1 MWSYEKWEIIVLRK
15 GHTMIQI
22 NGKRL
27 IDDIDRLGG
36 IGLDEEGKRT
46 RTAATDADKAGRDVV
61 CAWMREAGMQVT
73 VDRVGNIFGVWD
85 CAPEDHRGTAPLM
98 LGSHIDTVINA
109 GKYDG
114 CLGVLAGIEV
124 VRTMQENEITP
135 DRPIVV
141 AAFTN
146 EEGVR
151 YAPDMLGSLVFAGG
165 IDADEALAV
174 RGIDGTALGE
184 ELSKIGYAGES
195 CDLSVPCAFIEL
207 HIEQGPILDRENIP
221 IGAVEDLQG
230 IAWYE
235 ITVTGHQNHAGTT
248 PTHMR
253 YDAGLAAAKINVFL
267 RKRCEMAGSRTVA
280 TVGTCSFE
288 PNAVNVI
295 PGKAVFTVDLRNP
308 DEACLQ
314 AEEQALTDYLK
325 ELEQT
330 DQVRIT
336 ARRVSRFEPVVFD
349 QGIVEKIESAARLR
363 GLSCRR
369 MTSGAGQD
377 AQNLATICPTAMIFV
392 PSVGGISHDPEE
404 YTRDQDI
411 INGANILLDIAV
423 DITTRR

>member
-46 RTAATDADKAGRDVV
+46 RTAATDADKAGRDAV
-61 CAWMREAGMQVT
+61 CTWMREAGMQVT
-73 VDRVGNIFGVWD
+73 IDRVGNIFGVWD
-85 CAPEDHRGTAPLM
+85 CAPEDHVDTAPLM

-124 VRTMQENEITP
+124 VRTIQENGITP

-165 IDADEALAV
+165 MSADEALAV
-174 RGIDGTALGE
+174 RGIDNTVLGE
-184 ELSKIGYAGES
+184 ELARIGYAGKP
-195 CDLSVPCAFIEL
+195 CDLLTPCAFIEL
-207 HIEQGPILDRENIP
+207 HIEQGPILDRENIR

-253 YDAGLAAAKINVFL
+253 YDAGLAAAKINVF
-267 RKRCEMAGSRTVA
+267 
-280 TVGTCSFE
+280 
-288 PNAVNVI
+288 
-295 PGKAVFTVDLRNP
+295 
-308 DEACLQ
+308 
-314 AEEQALTDYLK
+314 
-325 ELEQT
+325 
-330 DQVRIT
+330 
-336 ARRVSRFEPVVFD
+336 
-349 QGIVEKIESAARLR
+349 
-363 GLSCRR
+363 
-369 MTSGAGQD
+369 
-377 AQNLATICPTAMIFV
+377 
-392 PSVGGISHDPEE
+392 
-404 YTRDQDI
+404 
-411 INGANILLDIAV
+411 
-423 DITTRR
+423 